1 MFTMFYK
8 DYLLFI
14 IMVTTNEMKKAV
26 QEVASEKR
34 LNSTQIASLMKVAGI
49 TDLLVNPLVCA
60 KCGHKT
66 SIVGR
71 YNTCDACEESL
82 SKGEKLV
89 LANVPPMYEDE
100 FAFDRLAVETED
112 GVVIE

>member
-1 MFTMFYK
+1 MFYK

-14 IMVTTNEMKKAV
+14 IMVSENEMKKIV
-26 QEVASEKR
+26 QDVAAEHK
-34 LNSTQIASLMKVAGI
+34 LNRTQIQAAMNIAGI
-49 TDLLVNPLVCA
+49 SDLLVNPLVCA

-66 SIVGR
+66 SVVGK

-100 FAFDRLAVETED
+100 FAFDRLAVESED
-112 GVVIE
+112 GVLIE